1 MRKATPRQRRLKAV
15 TKNMATEI
23 EQDGAKLSTQTNT
36 LRLQGQ
42 TVYFGTCER
51 MEIPALPFSGGA

>member
-1 MRKATPRQRRLKAV
+1 MATLRQKRFKAV

-23 EQDGAKLSTQTNT
+23 ERDGAKLPTQTKT